1 MAFASSVPLTVIASP
16 KFHMSGG
23 KSFQQNNHDSSS
35 EVPRDICPPPAPV
48 FPTSKEIF
56 RSESPE
62 YSSRM
67 AALVG
72 YAKTISC
79 RIRYSKA
86 SSDRAVRAPDR
97 PGVRIALF
105 RILSG
110 RCGERD
116 SLFTP
121 PCKRHKHGE
130 TFRSLKE

>member
-35 EVPRDICPPPAPV
+35 EVPRGICPPPAAV
-48 FPTSKEIF
+48 FPTSKESF

-62 YSSRM
+62 YLSRV

-86 SSDRAVRAPDR
+86 SSSDRAVRAPDR
-97 PGVRIALF
+97 LAEPPVIAAWI
-105 RILSG
+105 R
-110 RCGERD
+110 
-116 SLFTP
+116 
-121 PCKRHKHGE
+121 
-130 TFRSLKE
+130 